1 MSKKVKFL
9 IAAAGKG
16 TRSGLKYPK
25 SLYKVDDIPIIRR
38 IYSAIGHLDNKP
50 IIVVSDFSE
59 PFLKEYLNSE
69 NLEYIFVTQKKQ
81 IGMADAVYQARK
93 IFKNY
98 EFTDLFVMWGDLPYI
113 TNKTISNLMELH
125 FSYKSDLSFATLTE
139 NNPYTIVERDEKNN
153 VISVSELK
161 DIPPHERPKKGERD
175 IGIFIFNKD
184 KVFKYLKQLLDHHH
198 NHVDEIGFLEI
209 IKVLADNGLSV
220 NGYEIAR
227 PIEAIS
233 FNSKDD
239 LI

>member
-1 MSKKVKFL
+1 MPNKVKFL

-38 IYSAIGHLDNKP
+38 IYSAIGDLDNKP

-113 TNKTISNLMELH
+113 TNKTISNL
-125 FSYKSDLSFATLTE
+125 TC
-139 NNPYTIVERDEKNN
+139 
-153 VISVSELK
+153 LK
-161 DIPPHERPKKGERD
+161 KARYDSSA
-175 IGIFIFNKD
+175 N
-184 KVFKYLKQLLDHHH
+184 
-198 NHVDEIGFLEI
+198 I
-209 IKVLADNGLSV
+209 I
-220 NGYEIAR
+220 E
-227 PIEAIS
+227 
-233 FNSKDD
+233 
-239 LI
+239 

>member
-1 MSKKVKFL
+1 MPNKVKFL

-25 SLYKVDDIPIIRR
+25 SLYKIDDIPIIRR
-38 IYSAIGHLDNKP
+38 IYSAIGDLDNEP
-50 IIVVSDFSE
+50 IIVVSNFSK
-59 PFLKEYLNSE
+59 PFLEEYLNSE
-69 NLEYIFVTQKKQ
+69 NLEYIFVTQNKQ

-113 TNKTISNLMELH
+113 TNQTISNLMELH
-125 FSYKSDLSFATLTE
+125 FSHKSDFSFATLTE
-139 NNPYTIVERDEKNN
+139 NNPYTIVERDENNN
-153 VISVSELK
+153 VVSVSELK
-161 DIPPHERPKKGERD
+161 DIPPNKRPKKGERD
-175 IGIFIFNKD
+175 IGLFIFNKD
-184 KVFKYLKQLLDHHH
+184 KVFKYLKQLLNHYH
-198 NHVDEIGFLEI
+198 NQEDEIGFLEI
-209 IKVLADNGLSV
+209 VKVLSDSGLSV
-220 NGYEIAR
+220 NGYEIAK